1 MIERVRGDLL
11 ACAAEAQVNAVNT
24 VGVMGK
30 GIAAQFK
37 RLYPDNFA
45 AYRAACERGALQI
58 GDVLTFDRGAG
69 VPRYILNVPTKR
81 HWRARSRLEDVE
93 AGLVALV
100 AEARRLGVA
109 SLAVPALGCG
119 AGGLAWAEVLPRIEA
134 HFAALPE
141 LRVQVFEPG

>member
-11 ACAAEAQVNAVNT
+11 ACAAEAHVNAVNT

-37 RLYPDNFA
+37 RRYPDNFA
-45 AYRAACERGALQI
+45 AYQAACERGALQV

-69 VPRYILNVPTKR
+69 VPRYIINVPTKR
-81 HWRARSRLEDVE
+81 HWRAGSRLEDVE
-93 AGLVALV
+93 AGLAALV
-100 AEARRLGVA
+100 AEAQRLGVA

-119 AGGLAWAEVLPRIEA
+119 AGGLAWEQVLPRIEA
-134 HFAALPE
+134 SFAALPG
-141 LRVQVFEPG
+141 LRVWVFEPG